1 MSGFLKCV
9 DSLGYLLKKSRPNRY
24 YATLAGCGAGQRR
37 QGFPI
42 DQGVSGCSR
51 SDSDQGRPARRGL
64 AATGVAGGR
73 VGPRRAQRVYISL
86 GKRGDKILGLSYRG
100 VLAGRESRRAPR
112 RDSRLK
118 SVWEKEVSTLSDER
132 RDFIRGV
139 RGDKRART
147 IYIKQFLPTLM

>member
-1 MSGFLKCV
+1 VSGFLKCV

-24 YATLAGCGAGQRR
+24 YATLVGCGAGQRR

-100 VLAGRESRRAPR
+100 GWLGANRAGHLGAIRALR
-112 RDSRLK
+112 AY
-118 SVWEKEVSTLSDER
+118 
-132 RDFIRGV
+132 G
-139 RGDKRART
+139 KRKCLLFRT
-147 IYIKQFLPTLM
+147 KGGIS